1 MAAPSIDLSWRVLT
15 VFSAVSRPGANLRS
29 TRPMMRSCAAA
40 ADAAGLA
47 RDAVRVRTGDLQR
60 SITSERVEWAF
71 AVVEA
76 GGPSAPHVRPVE
88 KHTGFF
94 NRSVD
99 TIEQELRDRVAGA
112 IIERAY

>member
-1 MAAPSIDLSWRVLT
+1 MAAPSIEFELEGLDGLLGRIEAWGE
-15 VFSAVSRPGANLRS
+15 SALDAADDEVVR
-29 TRPMMRSCAAA
+29 AA

>member
-1 MAAPSIDLSWRVLT
+1 MAPEVTFELEGMDE
-15 VFSAVSRPGANLRS
+15 FVSRLESWGADALD
-29 TRPMMRSCAAA
+29 A
-40 ADAAGLA
+40 ADEAVTQAASDAADLA

-60 SITSERVEWAF
+60 SIQSERVEWGL

-88 KHTGFF
+88 KHSAFF

-99 TIEQELRDRVAGA
+99 TIEQELRGRVAGA
-112 IIERAY
+112 IIEAAF